1 MTAKPAKRRET
12 RAQALARLRGQADEY
27 AEQLRDKMK
36 LAGNMSMTVAR
47 AIDPLITEFA
57 RLRVAVA
64 AHLNGEK

>member
-27 AEQLRDKMK
+27 ADKLRLEITKFSENGAS
-36 LAGNMSMTVAR
+36 LWVAL
-47 AIDPLITEFA
+47 DQLITEFA